1 MSKFMTYY
9 NCCKAPCARGCWPIF
24 VWMITK
30 CKNTWI
36 RNPRYMGGPASNKM
50 LRLNSLT
57 SFLKKRK
64 TIFSQLNLLT
74 SGFLNPWLLKRKN
87 VLMLVKIKK
96 KLSISTRQLLLLE
109 LSDVQLSFICS
120 GNCHCLNLQTK
131 SIINSYKLILLPT
144 WDFYRSVQRTD
155 QSGFPQMCQ
164 KWSASQSAPENDSLR
179 H

>member
-1 MSKFMTYY
+1 MRPRLLTNLCLNDDKVWKHVNQKSKIHG
-9 NCCKAPCARGCWPIF
+9 R
-24 VWMITK
+24 
-30 CKNTWI
+30 
-36 RNPRYMGGPASNKM
+36 
-50 LRLNSLT
+50 T
-57 SFLKKRK
+57 SVKQNVETQFLDFFPEKRK
-64 TIFSQLNLLT
+64 TIFSQLNFLT

-144 WDFYRSVQRTD
+144 WDLYRSVQHTD

-164 KWSASQSAPENDSLR
+164 KWSASQSAPENDSFR